1 MSLELVEDER
11 VFMGLESPAAGD
23 EKDSFVGSDVIVF
36 NNFVLLERF
45 SAYDELMRKIE
56 K

>member
-1 MSLELVEDER
+1 MGLELEDEML
-11 VFMGLESPAAGD
+11 FTGLESPAAGD

-45 SAYDELMRKIE
+45 SACDELMRKMKE
-56 K
+56 